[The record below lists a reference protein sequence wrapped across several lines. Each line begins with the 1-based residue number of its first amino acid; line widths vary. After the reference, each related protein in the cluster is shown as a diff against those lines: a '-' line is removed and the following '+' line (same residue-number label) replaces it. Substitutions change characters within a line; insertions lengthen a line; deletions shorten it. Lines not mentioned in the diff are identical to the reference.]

1 MLYYKKNLTI
11 LNKDGIIYSHEN
23 GPHASIN
30 KYVEDERRK
39 QFPYSNIPT
48 HYKKKV
54 LVGKVNCTNQLLNF
68 EEPYIRIS
76 DSGIGESFAVKDK
89 EEALVIH
96 KILTGN
102 KRSVYVTREELEEVF
117 SNSPS
122 EKEKKYIIYLDN
134 ESMNMGELNPLES
147 EEKIY
152 NSVKSQIIKNIAEF
166 KKYINNHYTSRV
178 GWYLYQNPLFLD
190 FVKQSIQDFDLNKMK
205 FNIELMGGKAII
217 LKSNG
222 SDMTMQYVSAN
233 FVNLN
238 NYKID
243 IVDIPINKYTLEQLN
258 KSPKIMKTKE
268 PRIPLKLNPDISKED
283 IKEAKQMVKSL
294 K

>member
-1 MLYYKKNLTI
+1 MV
-11 LNKDGIIYSHEN
+11 
-23 GPHASIN
+23 IN
-30 KYVEDERRK
+30 K
-39 QFPYSNIPT
+39 
-48 HYKKKV
+48 
-54 LVGKVNCTNQLLNF
+54 
-68 EEPYIRIS
+68 
-76 DSGIGESFAVKDK
+76 
-89 EEALVIH
+89 
-96 KILTGN
+96 ILAGN

-152 NSVKSQIIKNIAEF
+152 NSVKSQITKNIAEF
-166 KKYINNHYTSRV
+166 KNYYYPSMV
-178 GWYLYQNPLFLD
+178 GWYLYHNPLFLD

-243 IVDIPINKYTLEQLN
+243 IVDIPINKYTLKQLN
-258 KSPKIMKTKE
+258 ESSKIMKTKE
-268 PRIPLKLNPDISKED
+268 TRIPLKLNPDISKED
-283 IKEAKQMVKSL
+283 IKEAKKMVKSL